1 MLVVSCLVGIMIAIP
16 VLGQSNNAPG
26 APKLLSYQG
35 VLVEP
40 DGVAVPDALYDV
52 TLRLYEDPIGGMPAW
67 EESQTVSTLD
77 GVFDAIL
84 GLSTPLDT
92 FMFDRQYWLAVELQG
107 ESEMVPRMRMI
118 SAPYA
123 LYTNRAA
130 IADSLAGG
138 VVRSLN
144 RLQGHLTIRGASGTT
159 VTESGDTIIISS
171 SGGGID
177 PNLTSGS
184 LWYGDPADKPTELAI
199 GKPKEV
205 LVVNDAGTAPEW
217 TSDLDVNSVETD
229 TLKVTAY
236 TKVEGPSTFDER
248 PDFPLTRGAIL
259 VGDDND
265 RVSEYPTTNEPGAV
279 LQQDASGKP
288 TWQQLG
294 PNNLGLLGDRVPTIG
309 KLEQTVNE
317 PGIQA
322 TSKIVVNYQDPNGGA
337 MIPVKV
343 IAQTAGTGFTVQ
355 FTALPPQDTFLVYI
369 VLP

>member
-1 MLVVSCLVGIMIAIP
+1 MYSAVVILWSASAFA
-16 VLGQSNNAPG
+16 QSNYPPG

-40 DGVAVPDALYDV
+40 DGVAVPDANYDV
-52 TLRLYEDPIGGMPAW
+52 TLRLYDEPIGGSPAW

-92 FMFDRQYWLAVELQG
+92 FMFDRQYWLAIELQG
-107 ESEMVPRMRMI
+107 EPEMIPRMRMI

-144 RLQGHLTIRGASGTT
+144 TLQGHLTIRGGSGTS
-159 VTESGDTIIISS
+159 VTELGDTIIISS
-171 SGGGID
+171 SGGGSD
-177 PNLTSGS
+177 PSLTSGS
-184 LWYGDPADKPTELAI
+184 LWYGDPTDKPTELGI
-199 GKPKEV
+199 GTPNQV

-217 TSDLDVNSVETD
+217 TSRLKVNSVATD
-229 TLKVTAY
+229 SLHVTAY
-236 TKVEGPSTFDER
+236 TKIEGPSTFDQR
-248 PDFPLTRGAIL
+248 PDFPLSRGALL

-279 LQQDASGKP
+279 LQQDASGRP
-288 TWQQLG
+288 TWQPLEA
-294 PNNLGLLGDRVPTIG
+294 NNLGLLGASVPTIG
-309 KLEQTVNE
+309 KLEQLVNE
-317 PGIQA
+317 PGIQVS
-322 TSKIVVNYQDPNGGA
+322 SKIVVNYQDPNGGA
-337 MIPVKV
+337 TIPVKV
-343 IAQTAGTGFTVQ
+343 ISQTAGTGFTVQ
-355 FTALPPQDTFLVYI
+355 FTALPPQDTFVIYI